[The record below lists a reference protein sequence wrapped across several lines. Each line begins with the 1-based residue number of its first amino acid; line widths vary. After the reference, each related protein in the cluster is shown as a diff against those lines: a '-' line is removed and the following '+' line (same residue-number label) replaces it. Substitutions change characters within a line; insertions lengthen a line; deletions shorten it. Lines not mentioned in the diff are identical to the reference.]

1 MLIPDAV
8 SAEFFHTAAG
18 TAFVDLLIK
27 GKRQTWPIRSKRF
40 RTWLRRRH
48 YETTRTAASAAAVN
62 SALDLLEAQAQFEG
76 PERAVHVRLAEHAGH
91 IYLDLADEYWRAVE
105 IGPDGWRVIGSPPVR
120 FRRAAGML
128 PLPVPQGGGSI
139 EELASFLNLPSRNDF
154 VLVVAWLL
162 ATLRA
167 DGPYPALAVSGE
179 QGSAKTVLSKLLK
192 DLIDPNVAPVRA
204 LVREERDLV
213 IAANNS
219 HVLAFDNLSGLPH
232 ALSDA
237 FCRLAT
243 GASFGLRQLY
253 TDADEVLFQAARPI
267 LLNGIDDVIGRSDLA
282 DRALF
287 LTLPPIADRR
297 RRMERQLW
305 REFELARPRIL
316 GSLLDAAVHGL
327 RNVAGIHLDEPPR
340 MADFALWATACE
352 TAFWPAGT
360 FTQAFQANRR
370 AAIEDLIDAD
380 PVAAWVRQ
388 IMANRSTW
396 TGSASDLLRACAALA
411 GPGLP
416 SRAAAWP
423 KNPRQ
428 LAGRLRRAQT
438 FLRGLGIHIAFS
450 REGRAGTRVIRIHTR
465 PEDTV
470 STVSV
475 RHNDQD
481 PGSNELPPGPV
492 DAARDDSHRPGVRVA
507 DEADGADAK
516 TALHFG

>member
-18 TAFVDLLIK
+18 TAFVDLLIN
-27 GKRQTWPIRSKRF
+27 GNRETWPIRSIRF
-40 RTWLRRRH
+40 RTWLRHRH
-48 YETTRTAASAAAVN
+48 YEATRTAASAAAIN

-128 PLPVPQGGGSI
+128 PLPLPQGGGSI

-167 DGPYPALAVSGE
+167 GGPYPALAISGE

-192 DLIDPNVAPVRA
+192 DLVDPNVAPVRA

-267 LLNGIDDVIGRSDLA
+267 LLNGIDDVVGRSDLA

-287 LTLPPIADRR
+287 LTLPPIADGRR
-297 RRMERQLW
+297 RVERQLW
-305 REFELARPRIL
+305 REFEVARPRIL
-316 GSLLDAAVHGL
+316 GSLLDAAAHGL
-327 RNVAGIHLDEPPR
+327 RKVAGIHLEELPR

-360 FTQAFQANRR
+360 FTQAYQANRGTV
-370 AAIEDLIDAD
+370 IEDLIDAD
-380 PVAAWVRQ
+380 PVAARIRE
-388 IMANRSTW
+388 IMTNRSTW
-396 TGSASDLLRACAALA
+396 TGSALDLLRAGADLP
-411 GPGLP
+411 GPRLTI
-416 SRAAAWP
+416 AAWP
-423 KNPRQ
+423 KNPRA
-428 LAGRLRRAQT
+428 LAGRLRRVQP
-438 FLRGLGIHIAFS
+438 FLRALGIHIAFT
-450 REGRAGTRVIRIHTR
+450 REGRGGTRVIRIHTR
-465 PEDTV
+465 LEDTV

-475 RHNDQD
+475 RHNDHD
-481 PGSNELPPGPV
+481 PGSNERPPGPLG
-492 DAARDDSHRPGVRVA
+492 AARDDSRGPGVRAA